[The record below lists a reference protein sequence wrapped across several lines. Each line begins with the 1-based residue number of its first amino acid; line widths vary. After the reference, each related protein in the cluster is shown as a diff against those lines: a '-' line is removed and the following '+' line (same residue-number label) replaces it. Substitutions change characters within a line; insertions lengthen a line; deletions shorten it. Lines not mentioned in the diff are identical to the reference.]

1 MNAHSIFVGEVST
14 LEMLARTAMAEAE
27 ADELARLEFEKF
39 DEAIRVKNKQL
50 KMEMAKFNKET
61 ANVR

>member
-27 ADELARLEFEKF
+27 AERLAFERI
-39 DEAIRVKNKQL
+39 DEAIRLKNEQL
-50 KMEMAKFNKET
+50 RLELAKYNKET